1 MIKRD
6 KDWMIYK
13 SLDFQKLQRIDHKKV
28 QSIVLFNNEILC
40 YIHKE
45 SIVKLAK

>member
-1 MIKRD
+1 MIKRE

-13 SLDFQKLQRIDHKKV
+13 SMDFQKLQRIDHKKV
-28 QSIVLFNNEILC
+28 QSVVTFNNEIIC
-40 YIHKE
+40 YINKD